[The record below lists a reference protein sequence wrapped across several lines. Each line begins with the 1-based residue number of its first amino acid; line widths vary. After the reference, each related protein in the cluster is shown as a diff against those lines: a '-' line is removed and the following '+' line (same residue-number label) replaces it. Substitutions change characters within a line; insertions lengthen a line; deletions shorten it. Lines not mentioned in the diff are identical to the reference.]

1 MLQKSFAN
9 YLLSIESLLNMAEN
23 FVPFSAKNTWIL
35 DWALTHLSARI
46 LKPLAQPVNKSPHR
60 PLLSS
65 LWSSNRTIPTA
76 DETVRAVELIARRT
90 LDLFVCLY
98 YFFQFGRSR
107 RMWFNEC
114 FSPVTFPHPI
124 WNEWKDTLGNLR
136 LKHTSAFTHHQVYS
150 QQDQM
155 FNRQYVML
163 SVSLM
168 ESCNDWLH

>member
-1 MLQKSFAN
+1 MVLAHTNISVQNCTDLARLTGIFLPSKCNKKKRHIFKLFYFLTSESYKQIKQRGRFQMDISSEVIWLQW
-9 YLLSIESLLNMAEN
+9 
-23 FVPFSAKNTWIL
+23 TWN
-35 DWALTHLSARI
+35 DSWFTCGF
-46 LKPLAQPVNKSPHR
+46 KV
-60 PLLSS
+60 
-65 LWSSNRTIPTA
+65 
-76 DETVRAVELIARRT
+76 
-90 LDLFVCLY
+90 FVCLY

-107 RMWFNEC
+107 RMWLNEC

-150 QQDQM
+150 QQDQR